1 MDPILRQ
8 FLRLSDAVMITDR
21 HHVIIDVN
29 EQYEKITGYFKTEVI
44 GSGAGITKSRFTPE
58 HMYQSLKQSLRNEQS
73 WSGVFINKKKSGEL
87 WHSSISITPFIL
99 GGICYYVGI
108 FRELEQLTEGMYI
121 AEARKDRIQR
131 SLLQV
136 LATSCEIRDPG
147 IEEHLIRV
155 RELTEQLLLQH
166 NLRLQLNL
174 SREFLHQTINSSIL
188 HDIGKSGVPEGIL
201 YKPGPLAS
209 YERAIIETHPLIG
222 VDILTKIAEGLD
234 DDLFHEEFAIA
245 KNIIVFHH
253 EKWDGKGYPYQLKGV
268 DIPLE
273 ARIVAVVDVYDALTS
288 RRSYKDC
295 WSQER
300 ALEYLIEQKGRQ
312 FDPDIVDTFIELPSH
327 SKAEHAGVR

>member
-21 HHVIIDVN
+21 NHVIVDVN
-29 EQYEKITGYFKTEVI
+29 EQYEKITGYSKSEVI
-44 GSGAGITKSRFTPE
+44 GSSAGMTKSRFTPDRA
-58 HMYQSLKQSLRNEQS
+58 YQSLKQALLNEQP
-73 WSGVFINKKKSGEL
+73 WSGIFINKKKNGEL

-99 GGICYYVGI
+99 DGICYYVGI
-108 FRELEQLTEGMYI
+108 FRELEKLTEGMYI
-121 AEARKDRIQR
+121 AEARKDKIQR
-131 SLLQV
+131 ALLQV

-147 IEEHLIRV
+147 IEEHLIHV

-166 NLRLQLNL
+166 NFRLKLNL
-174 SREFLHQTINSSIL
+174 SREVLHHTIDSSIL

-222 VDILTKIAEGLD
+222 ADILTKIAEGLD
-234 DDLFHEEFAIA
+234 DDWFHEEFAIA
-245 KNIIVFHH
+245 KNIILFHH
-253 EKWDGKGYPYQLKGV
+253 EKWDGSGYPYQLKGE

-273 ARIVAVVDVYDALTS
+273 SRIVSVVDVYDALTS

-295 WSQER
+295 WNHER
-300 ALEYLIEQKGRQ
+300 ALEYIVEQKGKQ
-312 FDPDIVDTFIELPSH
+312 FDPDIVDTFTRI
-327 SKAEHAGVR
+327 KNTKHARVH